1 MAHQPQSTPPT
12 GPATRQRL
20 LLVLPMLL
28 AFALGLFLYHGIGKD
43 PNAMQSSL
51 IGSQV
56 PQFAGETL
64 LAPITTVT
72 QANLLGQPA
81 LVNVWA
87 TWCPTC
93 RAEHEFLNQIASQEG
108 VRIFGVNYHD
118 QRASAQQWLL
128 ELGNPYVFSVFDPK
142 GVVGIEL
149 GVVGAPETYLIDAQG
164 KIIDKLTGELNERT
178 WPPLRDQYLALQA
191 GVDNAQ

>member
-1 MAHQPQSTPPT
+1 MSFDQQTTKSAKLNK
-12 GPATRQRL
+12 RL

-43 PNAMQSSL
+43 PNAMPSSL
-51 IGSQV
+51 IGSQL
-56 PQFAGETL
+56 PQFTGETL
-64 LAPITTVT
+64 QAPVTSVT
-72 QANLLGQPA
+72 QADFLGQAA
-81 LVNVWA
+81 LINVWA

-93 RAEHEFLNQIASQEG
+93 RAEHAFLNHLRAEQG

-118 QRASAQQWLL
+118 QRPAAQQWLQ

-142 GVVGIEL
+142 GALGIEL

-164 KIIDKLTGELNERT
+164 RIVDKLIGELNERT
-178 WPPLRDQYLALQA
+178 WPALQKQYLALME
-191 GVDNAQ
+191 DYN